1 MMTYHVPIKCAQ
13 KNLDQLADLAIHKSA
28 VVNIQIKNGN
38 VIMVSEHDYRGLIET
53 LYINNNQTLKDS
65 IIEGRNTPLSN
76 TLDEEDIDWS

>member
-1 MMTYHVPIKCAQ
+1 MTYHVPIKCAQ
-13 KNLDQLADLAIHKSA
+13 KNLDQLVDLAIHKSA
-28 VVNIQIKNGN
+28 VVNIQTKNGN

-53 LYINNNQTLKDS
+53 LYINTNQTLKDS